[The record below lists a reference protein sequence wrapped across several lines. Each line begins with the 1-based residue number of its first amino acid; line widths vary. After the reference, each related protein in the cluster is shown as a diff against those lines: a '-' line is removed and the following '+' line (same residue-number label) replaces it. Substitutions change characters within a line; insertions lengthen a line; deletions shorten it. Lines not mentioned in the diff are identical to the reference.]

1 MDLRSFNNIHYLYKD
16 NIYLFENVLNYN
28 VCNDL
33 IKYINEKEKEG
44 KTGTEKHGK
53 SSNVQCSYIPIEK
66 DSKYDKII
74 YSCINKY
81 FTILQSM
88 NMGLI
93 IDKDSNY
100 CLRRIYGN
108 TRLHSDGEYG
118 NLYHGITQK
127 EIRTVSCIIALNSN
141 YSGGYFEFPVQ
152 KISIKL
158 KRGDLIIFPPYW
170 THPHKVSEPTNETS
184 RYTINTWGTKL
195 HNNLHINGMKS

>member
-1 MDLRSFNNIHYLYKD
+1 MELKTLDSIHYLCKD

-53 SSNVQCSYIPIEK
+53 SSNVQCSYITIEK
-66 DSKYDKII
+66 DSEYDKII

-81 FTILQSM
+81 FKIVQCINSTFL
-88 NMGLI
+88 N
-93 IDKDSNY
+93 IDDDSNY

-118 NLYHGITQK
+118 NSYDRITQK

-170 THPHKVSEPTNETS
+170 THPHKVSEPLNETS
-184 RYTINTWGTKL
+184 RYTINTWGTKFL
-195 HNNLHINGMKS
+195 E